1 MGIPDGTPKR
11 IFLPIKDNNPFTLLE
26 GQAGT
31 MDVDNGSRAYYRP
44 ARPTGSVDP
53 VPDPILLAID
63 TTVQHSIGEVPVGAI
78 DGVNTVY
85 TVSKPIPNQ
94 DTTLIFLN
102 GAFRFPGID
111 FTVSGNTITFISFAP
126 TGGPMYVIAGVVLT
140 DPSAL
145 IPPMIVTDATDI
157 ALAGTRS
164 ILVDRTATGACSIEL
179 STALL
184 AEAGAELIVFD
195 RGDNAGT
202 FNVTITEEGG
212 GTIAVLAADKAAVK
226 FLIDGTNAHII
237 GGTF

>member
-11 IFLPIKDNNPFTLLE
+11 IFFPIKDNNPFTLLE

-78 DGVNTVY
+78 DGVNPTF
-85 TVSKPIPNQ
+85 TMSKDITNLSTTIVDVNGVLRRPISSTGPSF
-94 DTTLIFLN
+94 TL
-102 GAFRFPGID
+102 D
-111 FTVSGNTITFISFAP
+111 FAP
-126 TGGPMYVIAGVVLT
+126 AVGSSIYAITGVVLT

-145 IPPMIVTDATDI
+145 IPPMVVTDATDI

-164 ILVDRTATGACSIEL
+164 ILVDRSATGLCSIEF

-184 AEAGAELIVFD
+184 AEAGAEVVVFD
-195 RGDNAGT
+195 RGDNAGE

-212 GTIAVLAADKAAVK
+212 GTIAVLAADKSSVR
-226 FLIDGTNAHII
+226 FLLDGSNAHII
-237 GGTF
+237 GGSF